1 MRAVAVLAG
10 AVVAGA
16 GAWFLWGGQA
26 ESFGQP
32 KTVNIE
38 AGRALYQENCAAC
51 HGADL
56 EGQVEDWRSPGE
68 DGLLPA
74 PPHDE
79 TGHTWHH
86 GDMLLFNYTRL
97 GGKETLA
104 RQGLEFQ
111 SGMPGFGDSLSDQ
124 EIWDI
129 IDYIKST
136 WPRRVQEMQA
146 VRTEAERQQQGQQ

>member
-16 GAWFLWGGQA
+16 AAWILWGAKA

-32 KTVNIE
+32 EKVDIE
-38 AGRALYQENCAAC
+38 AGGALYQENCAAC

-56 EGQVEDWRSPGE
+56 EGQTEDWRSPGE

-97 GGKETLA
+97 GGKATLA

-129 IDYIKST
+129 IAYIKST
-136 WPRRVQEMQA
+136 WPERMREIQA
-146 VRTEAERQQQGQQ
+146 VRTEAERQQKQQ